1 MNVLLE
7 QAVVVKGYHFG
18 HLILC
23 LGQRCYTCRCL
34 FGDVEMKRL
43 STGCFPEA
51 VKLALQR
58 TSCGILFHFANAHSP
73 SFTFTVQVSVA
84 CMCMIMCEHCHGM
97 DT

>member
-58 TSCGILFHFANAHSP
+58 TSERPLSFLYFHSA
-73 SFTFTVQVSVA
+73 SFCCLYVHDYV
-84 CMCMIMCEHCHGM
+84 
-97 DT
+97 